1 MNTSLADDLRE
12 SRALNTH
19 LQASIECDRTRFS
32 RQLHDELG
40 GLMVSTAMD
49 LHAAWQRLEKGE
61 CGRQELARA
70 RETIQT
76 AIDCNRRMVE
86 SLRPSILDHI
96 GLFAALRWQLKEW
109 GRDSVTVCT
118 ESYPAIEPKFA
129 LDAAIS
135 LFRIAQGALAMIS
148 NRGVVKSTDLRIYV
162 ADGSIW
168 LIFTDDG
175 TPVMLDGMEL
185 GTSDSLASMRHRLFI
200 LGGTFTILHASG
212 RPTVMTASMPLAP
225 LAVPRH

>member
-1 MNTSLADDLRE
+1 
-12 SRALNTH
+12 
-19 LQASIECDRTRFS
+19 
-32 RQLHDELG
+32 
-40 GLMVSTAMD
+40 
-49 LHAAWQRLEKGE
+49 
-61 CGRQELARA
+61 
-70 RETIQT
+70 
-76 AIDCNRRMVE
+76 MVE

-175 TPVMLDGMEL
+175 TPVMLDGWYFYDSSRFRAAYRHDGIDAASAARGPTAL
-185 GTSDSLASMRHRLFI
+185 GSGRNARSWRRPVGTVTRKQPLQDLGKTPARARSVALQNPDQVEPIIWPM
-200 LGGTFTILHASG
+200 GGTA
-212 RPTVMTASMPLAP
+212 RQLAGDFRDQP
-225 LAVPRH
+225 RNGGVVPDDQRR